1 MIKLFYQM
9 QILLKNTIQKS
20 QLLTFWQHITVCWVL
35 LTWFPCMICYKGF
48 PCCKIVIKAH
58 FVPGTYNGSKVLWD
72 AGTVSFRNL
81 SIHTVRQNLSQR
93 VIHVPCQTDYW
104 PMLYYFHKQ
113 SYLIQVCHFQLLFFL
128 WNRCFLWFFTFKRT
142 RKCTHISRIAFHC
155 H

>member
-1 MIKLFYQM
+1 MIKSFYQM

-48 PCCKIVIKAH
+48 PCCKIVMKAH

-72 AGTVSFRNL
+72 VGTVSFRNL
-81 SIHTVRQNLSQR
+81 SIHTVRQNLSQS
-93 VIHVPCQTDYW
+93 VIHVPCQTV
-104 PMLYYFHKQ
+104 LL
-113 SYLIQVCHFQLLFFL
+113 SNALLFPCINKVI
-128 WNRCFLWFFTFKRT
+128 WNRCFLRFFTFKRT